1 MKFNILNNKSIWIF
15 ISALTLGIWARI
27 NLIPFTGDDAY
38 ITFRYARNI
47 ASGLGFVYNQGEY
60 VLGTTTPLL
69 TLILA
74 SAKLISIPIIPVA
87 KFLGFTFGLAYLL
100 LIISQYNNFN
110 KRAALTLLFAVTL
123 SLLPTNVK
131 WDVAGMET
139 ALYIFLVYVIL
150 FYSENKS
157 ALVIGLV
164 AALCFLVRIDGIL
177 VLGALIIS
185 KIINKVPPKN
195 FIKILVYFSIFILP
209 WLIFATI
216 YFGSP
221 VSNSAIAKKITYAHY
236 PVWAFSLMIFNQ
248 LTTRLNLIIS
258 LPFMLATI
266 SSILYVLIRKKK
278 FQIVAIWTILYITF
292 FSLTGAPMHSWY
304 FAPLLPAIFFQLFV
318 SLADLFDWWTRKITP
333 QWTKL
338 LNPALIILTV
348 FALFAGIYL
357 INSRAVE
364 LRENWQAFDEKI
376 VDPIADYVFK
386 YGKEGDVLSLETF
399 GSVGWFTDFPIL
411 DRGGLVSPEVIPFNR
426 KVNGVN
432 SIDIILNF
440 KPRFV
445 VTWATWEEEKMF
457 LNKDKTAKFYNNYK
471 LIESYKIK
479 TKDWNFYQRID
490 TKQSGN

>member
-1 MKFNILNNKSIWIF
+1 LKFNILNNKSIWIF

-47 ASGLGFVYNQGEY
+47 ATGLGFVYNQGEY

-74 SAKLISIPIIPVA
+74 TTKILSIPIIPVA
-87 KFLGFTFGLAYLL
+87 KFIGFTFGLAYLI
-100 LIISQYNNFN
+100 LIISQFTNLN
-110 KRAALTLLFAVTL
+110 KRVALTLLFAVTV
-123 SLLPTNVK
+123 SLIPTNTK

-139 ALYIFLVYVIL
+139 ALYIFLVYFIL
-150 FYSENKS
+150 FYSEDKS
-157 ALVIGLV
+157 AIVIGLA

-177 VLGALIIS
+177 ALGALIIYN
-185 KIINKVPPKN
+185 IINRTPPKN
-195 FIKILVYFSIFILP
+195 IIKILVYFSIFIFP

-221 VSNSAIAKKITYAHY
+221 ISNSASAKSITYAHY
-236 PVWAFSLMIFNQ
+236 PVWAFSLMIFKQ
-248 LTTRLNLIIS
+248 LTSRLHLIIS

-266 SSILYVLIRKKK
+266 SSIFYVMIRKKK
-278 FQIVAIWTILYITF
+278 YRIVAIWTILYIAF
-292 FSLTGAPMHSWY
+292 FSLTGAPMHGWY

-318 SLADLFDWWTRKITP
+318 SLADLLDWASRKMTP
-333 QWTKL
+333 QTSKL
-338 LNPALIILTV
+338 INSALIILTV
-348 FALFAGIYL
+348 MAIFSGIFL

-364 LRENWQAFDEKI
+364 LRENWKAFDEEI
-376 VDPIADYVFK
+376 VDPIADYLVK

-411 DRGGLVSPEVIPFNR
+411 DRGGLVSPEVVPFNS

-432 SIDIILNF
+432 SIDIILHF

-457 LNKDKTAKFYNNYK
+457 LNKEKTAKFYNNYN

-479 TKDWNFYQRID
+479 TKDWNFYQRLD
-490 TKQSGN
+490 NKKSNH

>member
-1 MKFNILNNKSIWIF
+1 LKFNIINNKSIWIF

-47 ASGLGFVYNQGEY
+47 AAGLGFVYNQGEY

-87 KFLGFTFGLAYLL
+87 KFTGFTFGLAYLIL
-100 LIISQYNNFN
+100 VISQFNNFS
-110 KRAALTLLFAVTL
+110 KRAALVLLFAVTV
-123 SLLPTNVK
+123 SLIPTNSK

-139 ALYIFLVYVIL
+139 ALYIFLVYFIL
-150 FYSENKS
+150 FYSEDKS
-157 ALVIGLV
+157 AIVIGLA

-177 VLGALIIS
+177 AFGALLIF
-185 KIINKVPPKN
+185 KITNKTPPKN
-195 FIKILVYFSIFILP
+195 IIKILVYFSIFIFP

-221 VSNSAIAKKITYAHY
+221 VSNSALAKSITYAHY
-236 PVWAFSLMIFNQ
+236 PVWAFPVMIFKQ
-248 LTTRLNLIIS
+248 LTSRLHLMIS
-258 LPFMLATI
+258 LPFILAAI
-266 SSILYVLIRKKK
+266 SSVFYVMIRKKK
-278 FQIVAIWTILYITF
+278 YRIVTIWTLLYIAF
-292 FSLTGAPMHSWY
+292 FSLTGAPMHGWY

-318 SLADLFDWWTRKITP
+318 SIADLLDWASRKMTP
-333 QWTKL
+333 HTSKL
-338 LNPALIILTV
+338 INPALIILTV
-348 FALFAGIYL
+348 MAVFSGIIL
-357 INSRAVE
+357 INSRAAE
-364 LRENWQAFDEKI
+364 LRENWKAFDEEI
-376 VDPIADYVFK
+376 VDPIADYLFK

-399 GSVGWFTDFPIL
+399 GSVGWYTDFPIL
-411 DRGGLVSPEVIPFNR
+411 DRGGLVSPEVVPFNR

-432 SIDIILNF
+432 SIDIVLHF

-457 LNKDKTAKFYNNYK
+457 LNREKKEKFYNSYK

-479 TKDWNFYQRID
+479 IKDWNFYQLIN
-490 TKQSGN
+490 TKKSDI

>member
-1 MKFNILNNKSIWIF
+1 LKFNILNNKSIWIF

-47 ASGLGFVYNQGEY
+47 ASGLGFVYNPGEY

-74 SAKLISIPIIPVA
+74 STKLISIPIIPVA
-87 KFLGFTFGLAYLL
+87 KFIGITFGLAYLI
-100 LIISQYNNFN
+100 LIISQFKNFN
-110 KRAALTLLFAVTL
+110 KKAALTLLFAVTL
-123 SLLPTNVK
+123 SLIPTNVK
-131 WDVAGMET
+131 WDVSGMET

-150 FYSENKS
+150 FHSEDKP
-157 ALVIGLV
+157 AIVIGLV
-164 AALCFLVRIDGIL
+164 TALCFLVRIDGIL
-177 VLGALIIS
+177 ALGAIIIY
-185 KIINKVPPKN
+185 KIINQHPPKN
-195 FIKILVYFSIFILP
+195 IIKILVYFSIFILP

-221 VSNSAIAKKITYAHY
+221 VSNSATAKSITYAHY
-236 PVWAFSLMIFNQ
+236 PVWTFSLMMFKQ
-248 LTTRLNLIIS
+248 LTSRLHLIIS
-258 LPFMLATI
+258 LPFILAAI
-266 SSILYVLIRKKK
+266 SSIFYVLVRKKK
-278 FQIVAIWTILYITF
+278 YQVVSIWTILYIAF
-292 FSLTGAPMHSWY
+292 FSLTGAPMHGWY

-318 SLADLFDWWTRKITP
+318 SFADLLDWVSRTITP
-333 QWTKL
+333 QKSKL

-348 FALFAGIYL
+348 IALFASIFL

-364 LRENWQAFDEKI
+364 LREDWQAFDEEI
-376 VDPIADYVFK
+376 VDPIADYLFK

-432 SIDIILNF
+432 SIDIILHF

-479 TKDWNFYQRID
+479 IKDWNFYQRID
-490 TKQSGN
+490 TKQSDN